1 MYEIKDKNKAIYFTN
16 KNDADNYND
25 YLKNGLKVI
34 RTQGKTYYFN
44 NGDRL
49 FNVSISNEK
58 NYVLET
64 RTGRKITS
72 EKLQK
77 KHIAAIAA

>member
-1 MYEIKDKNKAIYFTN
+1 MYEVKYKNRIIYFTN
-16 KNDADNYND
+16 KTDADNYND

-34 RTQGKTYYFN
+34 RSQDKTYYFN

-49 FNVSISNEK
+49 FDVSISNEK

-64 RTGRKITS
+64 RTGRTITS
-72 EKLQK
+72 KKLQR
-77 KHIAAIAA
+77 KHLEVI

>member
-1 MYEIKDKNKAIYFTN
+1 MYEVKDKNKVIYFTN
-16 KNDADNYND
+16 KTDADNYND

-49 FNVSISNEK
+49 FDVSISNEK
-58 NYVLET
+58 NYMLET
-64 RTGRKITS
+64 RTGRTITS
-72 EKLQK
+72 KNYRESILK
-77 KHIAAIAA
+77 

>member
-1 MYEIKDKNKAIYFTN
+1 MYEVKDKNKIIYFTN
-16 KNDADNYND
+16 KTDADNYND

-49 FNVSISNEK
+49 FDVSISDEK

-64 RTGRKITS
+64 RTSRTVTNK
-72 EKLQK
+72 KLQR
-77 KHIAAIAA
+77 KHLEAI

>member
-1 MYEIKDKNKAIYFTN
+1 MYEVKDKNKIIYFAN
-16 KNDADNYND
+16 KTDADNYND
-25 YLKNGLKVI
+25 YLENGLKVI

-49 FNVSISNEK
+49 FDVSISDEK

-64 RTGRKITS
+64 RTGRTVTNK
-72 EKLQK
+72 KLQR
-77 KHIAAIAA
+77 KHLELI

>member
-1 MYEIKDKNKAIYFTN
+1 MHEVKDKNKVIYFTN
-16 KNDADNYND
+16 KADADNYND

-34 RTQGKTYYFN
+34 RTQGKSYYFN

-49 FNVSISNEK
+49 FDVSISNKK

-64 RTGRKITS
+64 RTGKRIVS

-77 KHIAAIAA
+77 RHIAVI

>member
-1 MYEIKDKNKAIYFTN
+1 MYEVKDKNKVIYFTN
-16 KNDADNYND
+16 KADTDNYND

-49 FNVSISNEK
+49 FDVSISNKK

-64 RTGRKITS
+64 RTGKRITS
-72 EKLQK
+72 RKLQK
-77 KHIAAIAA
+77 RHIAVI

>member
-1 MYEIKDKNKAIYFTN
+1 MYEVKDKNKVIYFTN
-16 KNDADNYND
+16 KADADNYND

-49 FNVSISNEK
+49 FDVSISNKK

-64 RTGRKITS
+64 RTGKRITS
-72 EKLQK
+72 GKLQK
-77 KHIAAIAA
+77 RHIAVI